1 MRKNLF
7 ILFAIGIIFLLHSCK
22 RESKRVEGTP
32 YEIKEKLD
40 SIPFVTISSEE
51 VSILNIKTLEPF
63 QTYQLQLKDFVD
75 EYLFEKLLFLIEK
88 KHAVII
94 DFDEETKT
102 RIKLPFEAKGITP
115 LTDAV
120 IIYGDSEVYEINRT
134 GNVIKLADVKKSLLE
149 VHALPGFSSILAVRQ
164 DNGTYEVVKISML
177 SKKGEFKVE
186 IDEFIKMRIS
196 PFGKRLYVLT
206 KNKLLFLDTKNLTMI
221 SEIPIKGEAVDF
233 VVTASENK
241 VFIFAKNPGKIISI
255 KRTLLKV
262 VSETEFSQA
271 PEKEHI
277 TGDGGSL
284 FFLSQDTL
292 FRFDTGTHAVVRKI
306 FYGSKPDIMLS
317 SQKGLRLILGKQ
329 GESSFFLLNGNTF
342 EQVKEVNIKGNLLA
356 VACGKR
362 QFRVGIQELPTDT
375 VQTDTLTHEPGL
387 KPQYHKGKYFTL
399 QVSSSSVREGAEK
412 LLKELRGKSL
422 PVYIDSSLMKEDQK
436 VYRVKIG
443 AFETRKDAEWF
454 NKGIKATYNLD
465 SWVLEHEVD
474 PYFLKEAGFD
484 INGDKNGELLLHAG
498 STIFLFTNYDGIQK
512 SVLVK
517 NMEGM
522 TFRGKAVTLREE
534 SGFLLGISFHDDS
547 VLAIKWLDNKY
558 EVIRKNVPHE

>member
-271 PEKEHI
+271 PEK
-277 TGDGGSL
+277 
-284 FFLSQDTL
+284 
-292 FRFDTGTHAVVRKI
+292 
-306 FYGSKPDIMLS
+306 
-317 SQKGLRLILGKQ
+317 
-329 GESSFFLLNGNTF
+329 
-342 EQVKEVNIKGNLLA
+342 
-356 VACGKR
+356 
-362 QFRVGIQELPTDT
+362 
-375 VQTDTLTHEPGL
+375 
-387 KPQYHKGKYFTL
+387 
-399 QVSSSSVREGAEK
+399 
-412 LLKELRGKSL
+412 
-422 PVYIDSSLMKEDQK
+422 
-436 VYRVKIG
+436 
-443 AFETRKDAEWF
+443 
-454 NKGIKATYNLD
+454 
-465 SWVLEHEVD
+465 
-474 PYFLKEAGFD
+474 
-484 INGDKNGELLLHAG
+484 
-498 STIFLFTNYDGIQK
+498 
-512 SVLVK
+512 
-517 NMEGM
+517 
-522 TFRGKAVTLREE
+522 
-534 SGFLLGISFHDDS
+534 
-547 VLAIKWLDNKY
+547 
-558 EVIRKNVPHE
+558 